1 MFSALEYYCTTYII
15 AIYSIATTN
24 LEYSKVRRKYSRLKG
39 KGRHAP
45 TLRILLITPTNA
57 SSKSIF
63 LAIKD
68 ALKPHNRLTKK

>member
-1 MFSALEYYCTTYII
+1 VLEHYCATYII

-24 LEYSKVRRKYSRLKG
+24 LEHSKVRRKYSRPKG

-45 TLRILLITPTNA
+45 ALRILLIIPTNA

-63 LAIKD
+63 LVIKD
-68 ALKPHNRLTKK
+68 TLKPYNRLTKK